1 MLSISS
7 IGSASGASNYYGKDD
22 YYLSGEA
29 DSPGLSWGG
38 EGAEKAGL
46 SGTTNPNEFR
56 QVLDG
61 SHPAFNGGNQTAPD
75 PKHRAGWDMT
85 FSAPKTVSMLALVGG
100 DKRLVDA
107 HRQANMS
114 AMKYAEKNFGMTRVR
129 QGDGTIQPVRTGNLV
144 IATTEHQTSRA
155 GDPQLHSHNIVANK
169 TWDAATST
177 WRAVESSNIYQHQKM
192 LGLVY
197 RAELAKNVMAL
208 GYDVVKDSKDGTF
221 EIAGIDRKAVEVFS
235 KRHMEIEARIEKLEK
250 ERGRSLTPAER
261 DAVVLK
267 DRPKKLDH
275 PRAELEG
282 MWKESAKQAGMNLDG
297 VTAQARDQKQG
308 VDVSPRTSGLVNDL
322 ASRLSEI
329 IGKLTGKPTSTNDP
343 YAVGANTRTD
353 TVLSKA
359 VSFGLRVLEQGSTVF
374 SKHDVLYEAMKI
386 APAGVTAK
394 NLERPLAAL
403 RADQRVQQADKR
415 VLDGITTKTAL
426 QVERGIIGN
435 IAAGKNSVEPIY
447 TPAAATD
454 ALANAQSK
462 EGSIKLDPSQ
472 QTAAL
477 HLLTSRDKYTG
488 IQGSAGVGKTAM
500 FKVVREAAPDVQ
512 FIGLAAQHDAAQVLF
527 KGAGINSRTIE
538 SFLQNVERTATRTT
552 PQALQKMKA
561 TYANVTLL
569 VDESSMQ
576 SNAQM
581 ARLQSAIEVSGIKR
595 TFFVGDE
602 RQLGSVEA
610 GAPFSYALEKNL
622 DHAKMDNIRRQ
633 KDPQLLAAVK
643 DLAKGDVTP
652 GVRKAGAFIQELG
665 RSASEKDYAGRAHEA
680 WKDLR
685 SEGRDAAIIVPTNAL
700 RGAVSNEIRK
710 TLINEGQLGKDA
722 ETRNVLRT
730 VNLSSAEL
738 QNSKSYTEG
747 HSLVFHRGD
756 QKLGIK
762 KDEAATIVGRD
773 HRNNS
778 LLVERKDGHKATI
791 SLDAFA
797 AKGRQTFQVYKAGTL
812 EVRQGEKLVWDRLS
826 QTKKGGQLVRDFKV
840 GQSFTVESK
849 NDKEWVIR
857 DEDGKQHTVPA
868 NDTAL
873 RHISHGYAET
883 ADRSQGKTYS
893 DVIAVLGSNHG
904 LAATA
909 SRLYVQMS
917 RAAETFKLITNDTKS
932 LVMRLNQQ
940 DGLNYVANRELADAV
955 TNLEA
960 VASADQKLQLDR
972 AQDPEAKIMPEEGD
986 KHALEQTGIEA
997 PEPAT
1002 EGKQQDVAEGSKDS
1016 QPHDQKAS
1024 EPSREETAT
1033 DKSQEREMAISEPAK
1048 SEPVHSL

>member
-7 IGSASGASNYYGKDD
+7 IGSAAGASNYYGKDD

-29 DSPGLSWGG
+29 DSPGLAWGG
-38 EGAEKAGL
+38 EGAQKAGL
-46 SGTTNPNEFR
+46 EGTTSPDEFR

-61 SHPAFNGGNQTAPD
+61 SHPIFHDGKQTLPD

-85 FSAPKTVSMLALVGG
+85 FSAPKSVSMLALVGG
-100 DKRLVDA
+100 DKRLVEA
-107 HRQANMS
+107 HRQANTV
-114 AMKYAEKNFGMTRVR
+114 AMKYAEKNFGLTRVR
-129 QGDGTIQPVRTGNLV
+129 QGDGTIQQVRTGNLV
-144 IATTEHQTSRA
+144 YATTEHQTSRA

-177 WRAVESSNIYQHQKM
+177 WRAVESSTIYQHQKM

-197 RAELAKNVMAL
+197 RAELAKQVMRL

-221 EIAGIDRKAVEVFS
+221 EIAGVDRKAVEVFS
-235 KRHMEIEARIEKLEK
+235 KRHMDIEARIEKLEK
-250 ERGRSLTPAER
+250 ERGRALTPAER

-275 PRAELEG
+275 PRAQLEG
-282 MWKESAKQAGMNLDG
+282 MWKESAKQAGLKLD
-297 VTAQARDQKQG
+297 TLTEQAHEQKHG

-322 ASRLSEI
+322 ASRLTEI
-329 IGKLTGKPTSTNDP
+329 IGKLTGKAVPNNDP
-343 YAVGANTRTD
+343 YSVGATTRLD
-353 TVLSKA
+353 NVLSKA
-359 VSFGLRVLEQGSTVF
+359 VSFGVRVLEQGSTVF
-374 SKHDVLYEAMKI
+374 SKHDVIYEALKI

-394 NLERPLAAL
+394 HLDKPLEAL
-403 RADQRVQQADKR
+403 TSDERLQKADKR

-426 QVERGIIGN
+426 QIERDIIGN
-435 IAAGKNSVEPIY
+435 IAAGKQSVEPIF
-447 TPAAATD
+447 TPAAASD
-454 ALANAQSK
+454 ALTKAQAS

-472 QTAAL
+472 QSAAL

-500 FKVVREAAPDVQ
+500 FKVVKDAAPNERFV
-512 FIGLAAQHDAAQVLF
+512 GLAAQHDAAQVLY
-527 KGAGINSRTIE
+527 KGAGIESRTIE
-538 SFLQNVERTATRTT
+538 SFLQNVERTATRST
-552 PQALQKMKA
+552 PQALQNMKDA
-561 TYANVTLL
+561 YANVTLL

-652 GVRKAGAFIQELG
+652 GVRKAGAFIEELG
-665 RSASEKDYAGRAHEA
+665 RSANEKSYAKAAHKEWA
-680 WKDLR
+680 SLR
-685 SEGRDAAIIVPTNAL
+685 SEGKEAAVIVPTNAL
-700 RGAVSNEIRK
+700 RGAVSAEIRK
-710 TLINEGQLGKDA
+710 TLISERVLGSDPHQQG
-722 ETRNVLRT
+722 VLRS
-730 VNLSSAEL
+730 VNLTTAEMKE
-738 QNSKSYTEG
+738 SKSYQEG
-747 HSLVFHRGD
+747 QKLVFHIGD
-756 QKLGIK
+756 KQTGIVK
-762 KDEAATIVGRD
+762 NEATTIVGRD

-778 LLVERKDGHKATI
+778 LQVVKEDGTRVPI
-791 SLDAFA
+791 DLNRMA
-797 AKGRQTFQVYKAGTL
+797 AKDRPTFNVFTPGTL

-826 QTKKGGQLVRDFKV
+826 QIQKSGQLVRDFKV

-849 NDKEWVIR
+849 NDQQWVIR
-857 DEDGKQHTVPA
+857 DEDGKQHTLPA
-868 NDTAL
+868 NDPAL

-960 VASADQKLQLDR
+960 VAAADNKLQMDR
-972 AQDPEAKIMPEEGD
+972 ATDPEAKIAPDEGD
-986 KHALEQTGIEA
+986 KHALEQSAIEA
-997 PEPAT
+997 PEPSP
-1002 EGKQQDVAEGSKDS
+1002 EGKQQDVWDGAKDS
-1016 QPHDQKAS
+1016 QGIDQKQTEVTRDEPVS
-1024 EPSREETAT
+1024 EKSH
-1033 DKSQEREMAISEPAK
+1033 DKEMAIAEPAK
-1048 SEPVHSL
+1048 PEPVHSL

>member
-7 IGSASGASNYYGKDD
+7 IGSAAGASNYYGKDD

-29 DSPGLSWGG
+29 ESPGLEWGG
-38 EGAEKAGL
+38 EGAQKAGL
-46 SGTTNPNEFR
+46 EGTTSPDEFR

-61 SHPAFNGGNQTAPD
+61 SHPTFHDGKQALPD

-85 FSAPKTVSMLALVGG
+85 FSAPKSVSILALVGG

-129 QGDGTIQPVRTGNLV
+129 QGDGTIQSVRTGNLV
-144 IATTEHQTSRA
+144 FATTEHQTSRA

-208 GYDVVKDSKDGTF
+208 GYDVMKDSKDGTF
-221 EIAGIDRKAVEVFS
+221 EIAGIDRKAVEMFS
-235 KRHMEIEARIEKLEK
+235 KRHMDIEARIEKLEK

-267 DRPKKLDH
+267 DRPKKLNH

-308 VDVSPRTSGLVNDL
+308 VDVTPRTSGVVKDFT
-322 ASRLSEI
+322 SRLTAIYRS
-329 IGKLTGKPTSTNDP
+329 LTGKMLPSNDP
-343 YAVGANTRTD
+343 YAVASKSFPD

-359 VSFGLRVLEQGSTVF
+359 VSFGVRVLEQGTTVF
-374 SKHDVLYEAMKI
+374 SKHDVVFEALKI
-386 APAGVTAK
+386 GPAGITAK
-394 NLERPLAAL
+394 DLEKPINSLIGDSRL
-403 RADQRVQQADKR
+403 QQADKR
-415 VLDGITTKTAL
+415 VLDGVTTQTAL
-426 QVERGIIGN
+426 QIENN
-435 IAAGKNSVEPIY
+435 IVRRIDAGKLRAQPIY
-447 TPAAATD
+447 TPVQ
-454 ALANAQSK
+454 ALSALEKAQSGP
-462 EGSIKLDPSQ
+462 GSLQLDESQ
-472 QTAAL
+472 KSAAL
-477 HLLTSRDKYTG
+477 KLLTTTDRYTG

-500 FKVVREAAPDVQ
+500 FKVVREAASNER

-527 KGAGINSRTIE
+527 KGAGIESRTIE
-538 SFLQNVERTATRTT
+538 SFLQVIERAQGKST
-552 PQALQKMKA
+552 PHALENIKKD
-561 TYANVTLL
+561 YANVSLL

-576 SNAQM
+576 SNSQM
-581 ARLQSAIEVSGIKR
+581 DRLQRAIESTGIKR
-595 TFFVGDE
+595 AYFVGDE

-622 DHAKMDNIRRQ
+622 DHSKMDNIRRQ
-633 KDPQLLAAVK
+633 KDPRLLAAVK
-643 DLAKGDVTP
+643 ELAKGDVTP

-665 RSASEKDYAGRAHEA
+665 RNANEQKYASVAHAEWSA
-680 WKDLR
+680 LR
-685 SEGRDAAIIVPTNAL
+685 DQGRDAAIIVPTNAL
-700 RGAVSNEIRK
+700 RGAVSHEIRK
-710 TLINEGQLGKDA
+710 TLISEGVLGNDPEKRNILRSVNMTKA
-722 ETRNVLRT
+722 EM
-730 VNLSSAEL
+730 E
-738 QNSKSYTEG
+738 NSKSYQEG
-747 HSLVFHRGD
+747 QSLVFHIGD
-756 QKLGIK
+756 KQTGLVKN
-762 KDEAATIVGRD
+762 EAVQIVGRD

-778 LLVERKDGHKATI
+778 LVVEKPDGTKVPVDLARMAGKD
-791 SLDAFA
+791 
-797 AKGRQTFQVYKAGTL
+797 RPTFNVYASDSL
-812 EVRQGEKLVWDRLS
+812 EVRQGDKLVWDRLS
-826 QTKKGGQLVRDFKV
+826 QTKKGGQIVRDFKV

-883 ADRSQGKTYS
+883 ADRSQGKTYT

-960 VASADQKLQLDR
+960 VAAADNKLQMDR
-972 AQDPEAKIMPEEGD
+972 AIDPEAKIAPDEGD
-986 KHALEQTGIEA
+986 KHALEQTAIEA
-997 PEPAT
+997 PEPSPEA
-1002 EGKQQDVAEGSKDS
+1002 KQQDVWDGAKDS
-1016 QPHDQKAS
+1016 EAMDQRQTEAKRDEPVS
-1024 EPSREETAT
+1024 E
-1033 DKSQEREMAISEPAK
+1033 KSQDKEIAISEPAK
-1048 SEPVHSL
+1048 PEPVHSL